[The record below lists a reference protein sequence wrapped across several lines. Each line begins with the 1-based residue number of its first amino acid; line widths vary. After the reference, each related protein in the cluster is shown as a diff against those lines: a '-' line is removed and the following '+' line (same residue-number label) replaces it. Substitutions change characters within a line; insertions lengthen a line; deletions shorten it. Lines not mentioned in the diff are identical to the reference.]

1 MQSLWEIVA
10 SNAVVVVVL
19 AAGVA
24 LLGRLWRNPLC
35 LHLLWLL
42 VLLKLAT
49 PPILTVPLPSMPRQA
64 AMPSAE
70 IAATEHLEGPAS
82 GEAIEREA
90 FAAAVDRDEPSLATD
105 QPVLEKNAASETPV
119 ASPVVEE
126 AREIPWAAVLSWTWG
141 TGIVVF
147 GFACVWRTWRF
158 GRLLRTSQAASPQ
171 VLNMAAVLAKRLG
184 LRRLPEIRMLS
195 VCVSPLVWSFGGSAR
210 VYLPAALFERL
221 DGPAREAIIAHE
233 LAHVRRKDHWV
244 RLLEMVVTTLFWW
257 HPVVWWAVRRLRELE
272 DQCCDAMVVDLS
284 PQGVRSYATALL
296 DTLDFLCE
304 RSMAAPLG
312 ATAATSSESMKRR
325 IAMLKNRSWAVR
337 MGMGHVALLLGI
349 SALPMAL
356 AFGER
361 PADTS
366 EEAPPLQA
374 SSASQE
380 QAPTA
385 DNAPQVDVR
394 LFVVAVPRKL
404 DLVRQLPNGGVILS
418 ETKVKKLLEDH
429 KAGVR
434 AAPRLVCA
442 LGNDAAVNYG
452 IDFGTLLACQVV
464 PESIKDTGAIVLRI
478 RPIAAIKRPGSTE
491 AMAEL
496 SRPKEWP
503 TSINAELK
511 PGETVALGG
520 WDDPRSEP
528 GGKDSVTVLLVQAN
542 RSSEPA
548 GKNAPK
554 AAVQRRSINELKP
567 GETVALGR
575 WDNTRREPGG
585 KDSVTA
591 LLVGFDRGSEPAGRN
606 APKPAVQRRTINKP
620 VKDFPEKADLSTPE
634 SAAAAFNRVLSDPD
648 PAKWLEMS
656 AWKYTPRDVEAIRQ
670 RKEPNKDE
678 VARAKD
684 PYRNAEIVEVLAYR
698 DGLAEVISKVVS
710 PKATFCSSRLFG
722 RFDGQWKNL
731 GENAFPSVEEAR
743 KRFDQIKDDQWDRYV
758 KMLEGIKNGKP
769 VMLGG
774 DRPKRAASIAPGQP
788 MGISVE
794 KADLMGRIEW
804 TFMHGSRDVTARK
817 SLEWGE
823 IEKDKDGNR
832 TLRYKF
838 EATIWG
844 KEVLIA
850 NQVFTFD
857 AKGNIL
863 EVTDVDGYP
872 KKKVE
877 KPKDVNTQK
886 GMKDLV
892 EDFFS
897 KNFRDVTS
905 RKTIE
910 WGEVEKTADG
920 NSSIRHKYRARIWY
934 KETKIMN
941 QVFTFNPKGE
951 FVSVKD
957 VEGFPQPQA
966 DEPVKPEDVNSQE
979 GMKKLVED
987 FFDHNFRDVKSRE
1000 TIEWGEVTK
1009 TGDGNSSIRYKY
1021 RARIW
1026 DKETKIINQVF
1037 TFDRN
1042 GKFVSVKDLKEAAKK
1057 KGEGAD
1063 DEAAAGKIDPPAA
1076 VVAKFLD
1083 AVKLG
1088 NNETASRMLSSLARK
1103 KMGKM
1108 LHSTTPPASDTAKFT
1123 VGKVEL
1129 VGNDGARVAAT
1140 WTDLEA
1146 DRTEKTDKTVWVL
1159 RREPDG
1165 WRICGVVSQV
1175 FSDAPPLV
1183 LNFEDPQDM
1192 LRKQQWVREEYHRR
1206 EPAGAK

>member
-24 LLGRLWRNPLC
+24 MLGRLWRNPLC

-49 PPILTVPLPSMPRQA
+49 PPILTVPLPAMPRPEA
-64 AMPSAE
+64 TPSVE
-70 IAATEHLEGPAS
+70 IAATEHLAGPAT

-90 FAAAVDRDEPSLATD
+90 FAATVDRDEPSSAMD
-105 QPVLEKNAASETPV
+105 GPVLDGQASEAPV

-126 AREIPWAAVLSWTWG
+126 AREIPWVAILSWTWG
-141 TGIVVF
+141 TGGVLF

-158 GRLLRTSQAASPQ
+158 GRLLRTSQPASPQ
-171 VLNMAAVLAKRLG
+171 VLGMAAVLARRLG
-184 LRRLPEIRMLS
+184 LRRLPEIRMLP
-195 VCVSPLVWSFGGSAR
+195 VCVSPLVWSFGRRAR

-221 DGPAREAIIAHE
+221 DAAAREAIITHE

-244 RLLEMVVTTLFWW
+244 RLLEMVVMTLFWW

-284 PQGVRSYATALL
+284 PQGVKNYATALL

-312 ATAATSSESMKRR
+312 ATAAASSESMKRR

-337 MGMGHVALLLGI
+337 LGVGHVVLLLGI

-356 AFGER
+356 AFG
-361 PADTS
+361 
-366 EEAPPLQA
+366 Q
-374 SSASQE
+374 
-380 QAPTA
+380 
-385 DNAPQVDVR
+385 
-394 LFVVAVPRKL
+394 
-404 DLVRQLPNGGVILS
+404 QLPQATSDAESPAL
-418 ETKVKKLLEDH
+418 
-429 KAGVR
+429 
-434 AAPRLVCA
+434 AASA
-442 LGNDAAVNYG
+442 DNDAAKSGTPLDSSKRIINQRVRDFAEKSEFSSPENVVAAMFRAFGKKDVKRALDFCWEQWEPEVSRDLEDALKHDPNGPKDLERQVLDGEIVEVLSYNADLAAVVCKAKWLANEPYSAFCVGKIKGAWKCLTLYG
-452 IDFGTLLACQVV
+452 YEISDAPSLAAAEERADFASSSVQ
-464 PESIKDTGAIVLRI
+464 
-478 RPIAAIKRPGSTE
+478 AAETRLEQNREQIQSLFAEMRTAVEQGRTITMGDKTWRQPAKRP
-491 AMAEL
+491 
-496 SRPKEWP
+496 K
-503 TSINAELK
+503 NA
-511 PGETVALGG
+511 
-520 WDDPRSEP
+520 
-528 GGKDSVTVLLVQAN
+528 
-542 RSSEPA
+542 EPA
-548 GKNAPK
+548 GK
-554 AAVQRRSINELKP
+554 
-567 GETVALGR
+567 T
-575 WDNTRREPGG
+575 
-585 KDSVTA
+585 
-591 LLVGFDRGSEPAGRN
+591 PA
-606 APKPAVQRRTINKP
+606 KPAVERRAINKS

-634 SAAAAFNRVLSDPD
+634 SAAAAFHRVIMDPD
-648 PAKWLEMS
+648 PTLWLDLS
-656 AWKYTPRDVEAIRQ
+656 AWKHSQRDVDEAK
-670 RKEPNKDE
+670 RKWETNQPG
-678 VARAKD
+678 VAIMDDA
-684 PYRNAEIVEVLAYR
+684 YRNALIVEVCTYR
-698 DGLAEVISKVVS
+698 DGLADVISKLNLPGVGHNLY
-710 PKATFCSSRLFG
+710 SSRIMV
-722 RFDGQWKNL
+722 RIDGSWKNF
-731 GENAFPSVEEAR
+731 GEDRLPTVEAAR
-743 KRFDQIKDDQWDRYV
+743 KRFDEIKDNLWSSYV
-758 KMLEGIKNGKP
+758 KVLDGIKTGKP
-769 VMLGG
+769 VTLTG
-774 DRPKRAASIAPGQP
+774 DRPKRSASIAPDQP

-794 KADLMGRIEW
+794 KADLMGRVEW
-804 TFMHGSRDVTARK
+804 TFMHGARDVTARK
-817 SLEWGE
+817 SLEWGD

-844 KEVLIA
+844 KEVMIA

-863 EVTDVDGYP
+863 DVTDVEGYP

-905 RKTIE
+905 RRTLE
-910 WGEVEKTADG
+910 WGEVEKTKDG

-966 DEPVKPEDVNSQE
+966 DEPVKAEFVNSQE

-1000 TIEWGEVTK
+1000 TIEWSDVTR

-1026 DKETKIINQVF
+1026 DKETTIINQVF

-1042 GKFVSVKDLKEAAKK
+1042 GTFVSVKDVKEAPKK
-1057 KGEGAD
+1057 ERKGGD
-1063 DEAAAGKIDPPAA
+1063 GAAAGKTDGPAA
-1076 VVAKFLD
+1076 AVARFLE
-1083 AVKLG
+1083 AARTG
-1088 NNETASRMLSSLARK
+1088 NEETASRMLSTVARE
-1103 KMGKM
+1103 KMVKA
-1108 LHSTTPPASDTAKFT
+1108 SRSITPPASKTAKFA
-1123 VGKVEL
+1123 VGKVDL
-1129 VGNDGARVAAT
+1129 VGNDGARVATT
-1140 WTDLEA
+1140 WTDLGA
-1146 DRTEKTDKTVWVL
+1146 DRKEETHNSVWVL
-1159 RREPDG
+1159 RRESDG
-1165 WRICGVVSQV
+1165 WRIAGVASQV
-1175 FSDAPPLV
+1175 FADAPPVV
-1183 LNFEDPQDM
+1183 LNFEDPEEM
-1192 LRKQQWVREEYHRR
+1192 LRKQQWVREEFRRR
-1206 EPAGAK
+1206 EPASAR